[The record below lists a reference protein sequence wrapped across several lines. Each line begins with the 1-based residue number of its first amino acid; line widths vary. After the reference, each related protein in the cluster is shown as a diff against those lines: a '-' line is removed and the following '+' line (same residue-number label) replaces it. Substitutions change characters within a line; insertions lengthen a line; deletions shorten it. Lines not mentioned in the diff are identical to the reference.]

1 MPPDTTNF
9 DIPYPASTDAPDI
22 PADMQ
27 ALAEKIDLM
36 LSLPD
41 PTGQGGSGQNSI
53 TLTTYSVLPTTPISC
68 SMTNPSS
75 THDML
80 CMVGISAFMAST
92 AAATECQAALN
103 ATGGVSITAGATGG
117 SGALGAAEN
126 LLTTVGSISSSNQFQ
141 SWIPVIIP
149 AGAAAVTFALYARRS
164 NTSNA
169 CYLLSPA
176 IRCVPVRFMI
186 P

>member
-1 MPPDTTNF
+1 MPDTTNF

-27 ALAEKIDLM
+27 ALADRVDLM

-41 PTGQGGSGQNSI
+41 PTGQGGSGSNSI

-68 SMTNPSS
+68 AITNPSS

-80 CMVGISAFMAST
+80 VLVSISAFLAS
-92 AAATECQAALN
+92 AGSGTEAQAALN

-117 SGALGAAEN
+117 SGALALAEH
-126 LLTTVGSISSSNQFQ
+126 LLTTTGPNAQQYQ
-141 SWIPVIIP
+141 SVIPVIIP

-169 CYLLSPA
+169 VTLLQPA
-176 IRCVPVRFMI
+176 IRCVPIRFMI

>member
-1 MPPDTTNF
+1 MPDTTNF
-9 DIPYPASTDAPDI
+9 DIPYPASTDAPDV

-27 ALAEKIDLM
+27 ALADKVDLM

-41 PTGQGGSGQNSI
+41 PTGQGGSGSNNI
-53 TLTTYSVLPTTPISC
+53 TLTTYSVLPTTPVSC

-80 CMVGISAFMAST
+80 CMVSISAFLTSAGS
-92 AAATECQAALN
+92 ATELQAALN

-117 SGALGAAEN
+117 SGALALGEH
-126 LLTTVGSISSSNQFQ
+126 LLTVLTGAHQQQ
-141 SWIPVIIP
+141 SWIPVVIP
-149 AGAAAVTFALYARRS
+149 AGAAAVTFALYARRN
-164 NTSNA
+164 NTTNA
-169 CYLLSPA
+169 CTLLQPA
-176 IRCVPVRFMI
+176 IRCVPFRFMI